1 MAAGGSSFGFPN
13 LLVRWLA
20 AVFLVLATY
29 NPSGTSYIHWLTDTT
44 DTRWSLKALIGIVMA
59 VMNLTFFFATVRSL
73 GITGI
78 LAAAIF
84 CVTVVWTLQ
93 DHGYLHSLTNWTW
106 VTVILILVGSVQA
119 VGVSWSHIRGRLS
132 GQADSN
138 DVTL

>member
-1 MAAGGSSFGFPN
+1 
-13 LLVRWLA
+13 
-20 AVFLVLATY
+20 
-29 NPSGTSYIHWLTDTT
+29 
-44 DTRWSLKALIGIVMA
+44 MA

-84 CVTVVWTLQ
+84 CITVVWTLQ
-93 DHGYLHSLTNWTW
+93 DHGYLHSLTYWTW
-106 VTVILILVGSVQA
+106 VTVVLILVGSVQA

>member
-1 MAAGGSSFGFPN
+1 MAAGGSSFGFPS
-13 LLVRWLA
+13 LLVRWLV

-29 NPSGTSYIHWLTDTT
+29 NPSGSSYIHWLTDTT
-44 DTRWSLKALIGIVMA
+44 DTRWSLKALVGIVMA

-84 CVTVVWTLQ
+84 CITVVWTLQ
-93 DHGYLHSLTNWTW
+93 DHGYLHSLTYWTW
-106 VTVILILVGSVQA
+106 VTVVLILVGSVQA